1 VQLEL
6 LTQTRVDFLWIVSR
20 NTASDEL
27 YKIIMYYF
35 NQLISEL
42 KRNKLNQTKKNR
54 IKKFA
59 ELRIRVRVK
68 SPNNTDTT
76 AVTSV
81 RTLDLESRLNL
92 GYLLLKNVSY

>member
-1 VQLEL
+1 MQLEL
-6 LTQTRVDFLWIVSR
+6 LTQTEVDFLWIVSR
-20 NTASDEL
+20 NTAPDEL

-76 AVTSV
+76 VVTSV